1 MNEATVSLEA
11 PFVKDFQQ
19 ASTFKLN
26 DRIPVKVKRV
36 GCWFYQK
43 GNSLQPNQSSSRV
56 MITLFGS
63 SSRIL

>member
-26 DRIPVKVKRV
+26 DRIPVKSKEGWLLVLSKR
-36 GCWFYQK
+36 
-43 GNSLQPNQSSSRV
+43 
-56 MITLFGS
+56 
-63 SSRIL
+63 